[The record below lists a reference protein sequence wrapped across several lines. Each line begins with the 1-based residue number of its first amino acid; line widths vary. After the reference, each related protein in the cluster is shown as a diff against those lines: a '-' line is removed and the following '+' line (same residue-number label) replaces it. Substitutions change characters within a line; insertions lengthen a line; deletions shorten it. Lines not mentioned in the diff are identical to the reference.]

1 MERGRGNMIEHSEG
15 EHDESLS
22 STQEESLSNPSFEE
36 LEVLTEIPEFSKN
49 GRPIGERYRAFA
61 ALRQGGFTQAAAAR
75 VLGLCRASGTKI
87 ERKLG
92 GRYDLTS
99 SKHVKQAVR
108 AHEKLINAFLHPE
121 KNDIPIDLKGTD
133 VNKAIDRVV
142 DRAQPLPGK
151 GENDLPEPVQ
161 FIQINLDAYK

>member
-1 MERGRGNMIEHSEG
+1 MADHSEG
-15 EHDESLS
+15 EQDETLT
-22 STQEESLSNPSFEE
+22 STQEESDPKDSSEE
-36 LEVLTEIPEFSKN
+36 LEVLTDIPEFSKN
-49 GRPIGERYRAFA
+49 GRAIGERYRAFA
-61 ALRQGGFTQAAAAR
+61 VLRQGGFTQAAAAR

-121 KNDIPIDLKGTD
+121 KSEIPIDLKGTD

-151 GENDLPEPVQ
+151 GENDLPESVT
-161 FIQINLDAYK
+161 FIQINLEAFK